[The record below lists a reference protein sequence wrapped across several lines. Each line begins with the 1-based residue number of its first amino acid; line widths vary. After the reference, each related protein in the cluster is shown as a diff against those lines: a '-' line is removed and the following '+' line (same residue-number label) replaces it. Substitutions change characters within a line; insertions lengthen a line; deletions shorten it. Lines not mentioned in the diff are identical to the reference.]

1 VTVRAMRTAAR
12 CLLLVACPALPWA
25 RDNDEAAHQHV
36 CTPTR
41 VQQGGHQHVSP
52 LSACIPRRCVC
63 TYHMHVC
70 ACSCATAAQGCARAH
85 TTRALSG
92 QCRRSVALRTVTF
105 HKTQQGLVVGADAV
119 QQWVPAEPS
128 GEVLVSLQLLRAA
141 PPSEYPPVTMW
152 GLPHAHDGLE
162 VSFAPS
168 PWLVALWHCV
178 MLHLSG
184 ARRWPVSLP
193 APILIAVEGG
203 WVQVPGTA
211 SHMSDDED
219 MSDATSVSS
228 HAWTSST
235 GSRPTSRPDSGSAL
249 AQVPQII
256 SCCDALQSSCHAL
269 LARHASAL

>member
-1 VTVRAMRTAAR
+1 MR
-12 CLLLVACPALPWA
+12 
-25 RDNDEAAHQHV
+25 
-36 CTPTR
+36 
-41 VQQGGHQHVSP
+41 
-52 LSACIPRRCVC
+52 
-63 TYHMHVC
+63 VC
-70 ACSCATAAQGCARAH
+70 ACSCGTAARA
-85 TTRALSG
+85 
-92 QCRRSVALRTVTF
+92 VKF

-141 PPSEYPPVTMW
+141 APSEYPPVTMW

-162 VSFAPS
+162 VSFLPS
-168 PWLVALWHCV
+168 PWLVALSTTCCCTCQAQ
-178 MLHLSG
+178 G
-184 ARRWPVSLP
+184 AGRWPVSLP
-193 APILIAVEGG
+193 APILIACEGG

-219 MSDATSVSS
+219 MSDATSSVSS

-256 SCCDALQSSCHAL
+256 SRCDALLSSCHAL
-269 LARHASAL
+269 CWHRTRLRQSDWNHMGLESV